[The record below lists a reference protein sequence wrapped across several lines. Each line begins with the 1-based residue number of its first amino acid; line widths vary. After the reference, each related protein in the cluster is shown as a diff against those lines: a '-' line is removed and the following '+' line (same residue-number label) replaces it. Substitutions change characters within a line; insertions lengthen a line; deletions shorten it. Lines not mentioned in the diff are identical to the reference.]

1 MNSPYQRPT
10 HRRGRVVFFIWRN
23 LPRFIFLALG
33 LLIIV
38 LAFAIAGKRSAIQ
51 AEQAAA
57 VKQERPP
64 VNTVVLPVQPAPI
77 SNRLNLPGL
86 AEEWIRL
93 DLLAEVSGTVE
104 RMLVEEGQPVQA
116 GDLLLQIEDDDY
128 RIARDR
134 AEAAYSLA
142 RADFDRDQK
151 VHAQGVIPVA
161 DLEAQ
166 KTRMQTAKAEL
177 DHARLQLERCRVTA
191 PIDGIIRRLDAK
203 EGMFLGVGDPIG
215 VILQIDR
222 VKAVIG
228 IPESDITAV
237 RKLDR
242 IDVRIR
248 ALDDRL
254 VTGTRSFL
262 SPSPDTAARLYR
274 LELTLENPDHAI
286 LPGMFVRAD
295 IVKNSS
301 PEALAVPL
309 YSIITRNDEQYVY
322 IEEDGTARK
331 RPVTTGIAE
340 QWLVEIVSG
349 LDAGDRVI
357 VEGHRDVEDGRPV
370 QVVRVLSEAGSN
382 LP

>member
-1 MNSPYQRPT
+1 MNEPYHHPT
-10 HRRGRVVFFIWRN
+10 RRRGRVVLFIWRN
-23 LPRFIFLALG
+23 LPRFILLALT
-33 LLIIV
+33 LLILV
-38 LAFAIAGKRSAIQ
+38 MAFTISAKRSAIQ
-51 AEQAAA
+51 AEQEAA

-64 VNTVVLPVQPAPI
+64 VNTVVLPVQPATI
-77 SNRLNLPGL
+77 SNRLNLPGI

-104 RMLVEEGQPVQA
+104 QVLVEEGQPVQA

-142 RADFDRDQK
+142 RADYDRDRQ
-151 VHAQGVIPVA
+151 VHAKGVIPVA
-161 DLEAQ
+161 ELEAQ
-166 KTRMQTAKAEL
+166 KTRMQTAKADL
-177 DHARLQLERCRVTA
+177 DNARLLLERCRVTA

-274 LELTLENPDHAI
+274 LELALDNPGHAI

-295 IVKNSS
+295 IIKNST
-301 PEALAVPL
+301 PDALAVPL

-322 IEEDGTARK
+322 IEEDGVARK

-340 QWLVEIVSG
+340 KWLVEVVSG
-349 LDAGDRVI
+349 LHAGDRVI

-370 QVVRVLSEAGSN
+370 QVVRVLSEAGDN

>member
-1 MNSPYQRPT
+1 MNSSYQKPT
-10 HRRGRVVFFIWRN
+10 RRRGRIVFFIWRN
-23 LPRFIFLALG
+23 LPRFILLALC

-38 LAFAIAGKRSAIQ
+38 LAFAIASKRSAIQ

-64 VNTVVLPVQPAPI
+64 VNTVILPVQPALI
-77 SNRLNLPGL
+77 SNRLNLPGVV
-86 AEEWIRL
+86 EEWIRL

-104 RMLVEEGQPVQA
+104 QVLVKEGQPVKA
-116 GDLLLQIEDDDY
+116 GDLLLQIEEDDY

-134 AEAAYSLA
+134 AEAAYALA
-142 RADFDRDQK
+142 RADFLRDQK
-151 VHAQGVIPVA
+151 VHAKGVIPVA
-161 DLEAQ
+161 ELEAQ
-166 KTRMQTAKAEL
+166 KTRMQTAKADL
-177 DHARLQLERCRVTA
+177 DNARLLLERCRVTA

-203 EGMFLGVGDPIG
+203 EGMFLGIGDPIG

-237 RKLDR
+237 RELEQ
-242 IDVRIR
+242 IDVQIR
-248 ALDDRL
+248 ALDDKI
-254 VTGTRSFL
+254 VAGSRSFL
-262 SPSPDTAARLYR
+262 SPSPDSTARLYR
-274 LELTLENPDHAI
+274 LELALDNPGHAI

-295 IVKNSS
+295 IVKDRK
-301 PEALAVPL
+301 PAALAVPL
-309 YSIITRNDEQYVY
+309 YSIISRNDEQYVY
-322 IEEDGTARK
+322 IEEDGVARK

-340 QWLVEIVSG
+340 IVSG
-349 LDAGDRVI
+349 LNAGDRVI

-370 QVVRVLSEAGSN
+370 QVVRVLDDAGDN